1 MVETK
6 TREIINKWINE
17 RVQEVYDKTL
27 SDTGSVKKAER
38 MAKLKRLSYEIMQ
51 DRSTSEDLGMSSVT
65 TESVMYDFSKM
76 SIKDIDSTLLNH
88 RPGSALERHA
98 DMPGWDRTHNAI
110 DFYKKG
116 IFTAMYKAMSGYQS
130 KNQ

>member
-1 MVETK
+1 MAINNKTYKKSMSLKQRREQFRKKVKFNPIGRFEFDTYIPHINFGRNKK

-51 DRSTSEDLGMSSVT
+51 DRSTSED
-65 TESVMYDFSKM
+65 
-76 SIKDIDSTLLNH
+76 
-88 RPGSALERHA
+88 
-98 DMPGWDRTHNAI
+98 
-110 DFYKKG
+110 
-116 IFTAMYKAMSGYQS
+116 
-130 KNQ
+130 